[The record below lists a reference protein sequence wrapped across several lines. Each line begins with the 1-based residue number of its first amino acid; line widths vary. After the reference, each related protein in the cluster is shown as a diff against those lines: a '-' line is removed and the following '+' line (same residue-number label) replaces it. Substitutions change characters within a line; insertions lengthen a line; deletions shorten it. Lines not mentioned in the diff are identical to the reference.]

1 MECRVRV
8 LFSAVPLEPCR
19 GHRAAQDLQKGES
32 SAERK
37 SWLPGVE
44 SQYNI
49 TQLLQVAENLGAK
62 ESKKVNLLQFC
73 CNWVN
78 TVWHG
83 KSKKPLRL
91 GPEEKVGK
99 QEPIIWKK
107 MSGGKT
113 SECLPFPPYLPTL
126 PLAPGR
132 GRAAEAGLPAFILP
146 THLVMGQA
154 HLLLGQQHLIAFL
167 DRQGQIPVKELNR
180 ALQGK
185 N

>member
-8 LFSAVPLEPCR
+8 LFSTVPLEPCR

-32 SAERK
+32 STERQ

-83 KSKKPLRL
+83 KSKKKKKNPQL
-91 GPEEKVGK
+91 GPEEKGGK
-99 QEPIIWKK
+99 HEPIIWKK
-107 MSGGKT
+107 MNG
-113 SECLPFPPYLPTL
+113 ENPQNVPPSL

-132 GRAAEAGLPAFILP
+132 GRVAAAGLPAFILP

-154 HLLLGQQHLIAFL
+154 HLLLGQQHLIGFL

-180 ALQGK
+180 ALRDK